1 MIFSVLSHDESW
13 IIPQIRCASCSVT
26 AECGRIPLRAFLSR
40 VFKCVFN
47 ATLTYIKK
55 PLWKKKTK
63 KTQHLKTHA
72 RTNAWLRSESWCTDK
87 CKMQPSWNRLREWIM
102 MIHEAFDKLKLF
114 APLKRWNIRADKTSA
129 LCGVTRRLSPSLD
142 WTHGTKLMQKKL
154 TLFLINWWWLNF
166 DGVIQYVVWTSIV
179 S

>member
-1 MIFSVLSHDESW
+1 M
-13 IIPQIRCASCSVT
+13 T

-72 RTNAWLRSESWCTDK
+72 RTNAWLRSESWCTDNAK
-87 CKMQPSWNRLREWIM
+87 CNQVETDSENE
-102 MIHEAFDKLKLF
+102 
-114 APLKRWNIRADKTSA
+114 S
-129 LCGVTRRLSPSLD
+129 
-142 WTHGTKLMQKKL
+142 
-154 TLFLINWWWLNF
+154 
-166 DGVIQYVVWTSIV
+166 
-179 S
+179 